1 MKTIR
6 HKAENRGFANHGWL
20 QANHSFSFGSYFDK
34 DNIQFG
40 SLRVL
45 NDDVIAPKMGFGT
58 HPHENMEIITIPLTG
73 VLKHRDNL
81 HQEWQQVLPGEV
93 QVMSAGTGV
102 RHSEINGSL
111 ESHLSLFQIWVIP
124 KKQNVE
130 PRYGQKAFS
139 EEGRKNKLQKLVT
152 SIECNHEG
160 SLKIHQDAILSRI
173 DLDKKKSFN
182 YQLKSKNHGVYVM
195 NIFGN
200 VTIEN
205 ETLETRDALGI
216 LETNS
221 FSVKA
226 KADSGLL
233 LIEVPMGY

>member
-1 MKTIR
+1 MKLIL
-6 HKAENRGFANHGWL
+6 HKARYRGHADHGWL
-20 QANHSFSFGSYFDK
+20 DTWHTFSFANYY
-34 DNIQFG
+34 NPTRMNFG

-45 NDDVIAPKMGFGT
+45 NDDRVQAGMGFGM
-58 HPHENMEIITIPLTG
+58 HAHENMEIITIPLTG

-139 EEGRKNKLQKLVT
+139 EEGRKNKLQKQENLV
-152 SIECNHEG
+152 IIYIHYRH
-160 SLKIHQDAILSRI
+160 SLKTHGWKMIAL
-173 DLDKKKSFN
+173 KK
-182 YQLKSKNHGVYVM
+182 
-195 NIFGN
+195 
-200 VTIEN
+200 
-205 ETLETRDALGI
+205 
-216 LETNS
+216 
-221 FSVKA
+221 
-226 KADSGLL
+226 
-233 LIEVPMGY
+233 